1 MFKRKFWYHKLI
13 LRILLLVQVV
23 FLASC
28 SVKLEPLTE
37 AEIEQIVDEDA
48 QLIDDSRIWLSDNK
62 PISLYD
68 AMAIALVNNL
78 DFRVKYLE
86 EVVSRGQFDISKYD
100 MFPELDVNVGT
111 GHRGP
116 ERASSSESVVT
127 REESL
132 VASTS
137 EDRSRAYSDATF
149 SWNLIDFGVSYYQAR
164 QDANRVLIAKELKRK
179 ALHDILVEVRETYW
193 RAAAAQDL
201 REQIDEIILRL
212 NVAIRKAEQV
222 EKQQLRPPLETLRF
236 RRSLISIMREMKDM
250 KDYLQKAEFDLYK
263 LLNMP
268 LDREYELEYR
278 EIDISEIPV
287 VNLDREELLKE
298 ALISRPEMREEI
310 YKHKIS
316 YDETKK
322 AFLKL
327 FPGIELQLSQSYDSN
342 TFLVNNFWHEISAQV
357 TSNLMDVLS
366 YKTRMKN
373 AKAVENVA
381 VKKRMALQLAIL
393 SQVHIS
399 FSDYNTA
406 LEKLEHYKEVSD
418 VDERISVLTD
428 ISAQNEVE
436 MELERIKAKATAIT
450 AKLQE
455 FRSYANFQNAF
466 GRLLYS
472 IGYDVVAIE
481 GDYESIESLAHDFE
495 MQLSSLKENN
505 KMFAYLGWEDAN
517 YY

>member
-1 MFKRKFWYHKLI
+1 MFKCNYWHQKLV
-13 LRILLLVQVV
+13 LKVILLMHVIILS
-23 FLASC
+23 AC

-37 AEIEQIVDEDA
+37 TEIEEIINHDA
-48 QLIDDSRIWLSDNK
+48 KLIDDNRVWLSENK

-86 EVVSRGQFDISKYD
+86 EVVSRGQFDISKYE
-100 MFPELDVNVGT
+100 MLPELNVNAGT
-111 GHRGP
+111 GHRNP
-116 ERASSSESVVT
+116 ERASSSESVTT
-127 REESL
+127 RNQSL
-132 VASTS
+132 EPSTS

-164 QDANRVLIAKELKRK
+164 QDANRVLIAQELKRK

-201 REQIDEIILRL
+201 KEQIDEVIVRL
-212 NVAIRKAEQV
+212 NVAIRKAEQI
-222 EKQQLRPPLETLRF
+222 ERSQLRPPLETLRF
-236 RRSLISIMREMKDM
+236 KRSLISIMREMKDM

-268 LDREYELEYR
+268 LDREYKLEYQ
-278 EIDISEIPV
+278 EIDMSQIPV
-287 VNLDREELLKE
+287 VNLDREELLRE

-322 AFLKL
+322 AFLRL

-342 TFLVNNFWHEISAQV
+342 SFLVDKFWHEISAQV

-366 YKTRMKN
+366 YKSRMEN

-418 VDERISVLTD
+418 VDERISILTD
-428 ISAQNEVE
+428 ISAQNEAE
-436 MELERIKAKATAIT
+436 MELERIKAKASAIT

-455 FRSYANFQNAF
+455 FRSYANFQNSF

-472 IGYDVVAIE
+472 IGYDVVEIE
-481 GDYESIESLAHDFE
+481 GDYESIESLSKDFE
-495 MQLSSLKENN
+495 MQLSSLKENDR
-505 KMFAYLGWEDAN
+505 MFAFLGWEDSN
-517 YY
+517 VY